1 MPLTS
6 SGKYPSLSGGA
17 GAFGLDPPAPSGQDH
32 VVSIVESLKKLVDP
46 VRARQ
51 EEEERRA
58 DRERPD
64 ADDDG
69 GPPPPKRRCRVCGHE
84 GPERQFCPDCLAET
98 MRPL

>member
-1 MPLTS
+1 
-6 SGKYPSLSGGA
+6 
-17 GAFGLDPPAPSGQDH
+17 
-32 VVSIVESLKKLVDP
+32 VSIVESFKKLVDP
-46 VRARQ
+46 ARARQ

-64 ADDDG
+64 ADGEG

-84 GPERQFCPDCLAET
+84 GPEPQFCPDCLAET